1 MALGQLLALTVDYQ
15 WANNP
20 QYRDPSLITKDFTAI
35 LVIFVS
41 LGLPQPIGGA
51 FIGGG
56 ATIRDNMV
64 IVGMFVCFDCLGL
77 KIREMDPGLMQM
89 SW

>member
-1 MALGQLLALTVDYQ
+1 MTQMLEFLAFQQ
-15 WANNP
+15 WFWIENRA
-20 QYRDPSLITKDFTAI
+20 IIEDFTAI
-35 LVIFVS
+35 LVIFVKF
-41 LGLPQPIGGA
+41 GLPQPIGGA